1 MNTQRSQL
9 NIPSPFWWQWLTGAT
24 VVVLAFGLAMVLAPE
39 LISRLFAAILSSSH
53 IIESLEEP
61 AKTYHL
67 LFQGV
72 LGGTMFGWGT
82 ALLVVLLTVFRRGMQ
97 EGWIIL
103 SISLIAWFI
112 PDTAF
117 SIWSGYWQNG
127 ILNAIFLALFAIP
140 LAATYRT
147 FFPKQS

>member
-1 MNTQRSQL
+1 MNTQSSQL
-9 NIPSPFWWQWLTGAT
+9 NIPSPFWWRWLIVAT
-24 VVVLAFGLAMVLAPE
+24 VVVLAFGLAMVIIPE

-53 IIESLEEP
+53 IIESLAEP

-72 LGGTMFGWGT
+72 LGGTMAGWGT
-82 ALLVVLLTVFRRGMQ
+82 ALLMVLLTLFRRGMR
-97 EGWIIL
+97 EGWTII

-117 SIWSGYWQNG
+117 SLWSGYWQNG
-127 ILNAIFLALFAIP
+127 ILNLIFLALFAIP
-140 LAATYRT
+140 LGATYRT